1 MRFPE
6 NILAKDEKVV
16 RSLHPHWL
24 TLVIPAVIGLLIIA
38 ATWLIVAMTPVDD
51 TWNIVDWVIIA
62 IAVLLFIGF
71 VVVPFLRWRTTHY
84 VITSN
89 RVVVRRGILAKSGQ
103 DIALS
108 KITDVSFRQSLLDR
122 ILRSGSLQIETAG
135 DSQDEEFS
143 NIPRSNQIQQLL
155 NHLIE
160 DDAARRGGYGRSAHL
175 GHEQMG
181 GRHAE
186 YHQQPPADRGYDG
199 GYDDRRDRGYD
210 DRRDTRAYDDRRDTR
225 AYDDRCDTRAHD
237 DRRDT
242 RAYPS
247 DDWETPP
254 LR

>member
-16 RSLHPHWL
+16 RDLHPHWL
-24 TLVIPAVIGLLIIA
+24 TLVIPAVIGLLLIGA
-38 ATWLIVAMTPVDD
+38 AWLIVAMTPVND

-62 IAVLLFIGF
+62 IAVLLFIAF

-143 NIPRSNQIQQLL
+143 NIPRSNQVQQLL

-160 DDAARRGGYGRSAHL
+160 DDAARRGGYGRSAHI
-175 GHEQMG
+175 GYEQMG

-186 YHQQPPADRGYDG
+186 YHQQQPSDRRPDRDPDRDPTLGRDRRG
-199 GYDDRRDRGYD
+199 EGETRTEQVYDDRDDWSEGGRG
-210 DRRDTRAYDDRRDTR
+210 RTQQ
-225 AYDDRCDTRAHD
+225 
-237 DRRDT
+237 
-242 RAYPS
+242 YPA
-247 DDWETPP
+247 DGAQDGWETPP